1 MKHRL
6 GFGLNG
12 GIKTIKIGLYGGDK
26 ARNYII
32 FISILNF
39 RKSFFKLLDKY
50 KKWDGN
56 GKAVDMA
63 QCECSNIKCYAS
75 AFSNI

>member
-1 MKHRL
+1 MKNRL

-12 GIKTIKIGLYGGDK
+12 WIKTIKIGG
-26 ARNYII
+26 NYFL

-39 RKSFFKLLDKY
+39 RKNIFKLLDKY
-50 KKWDGN
+50 KKYDGN
-56 GKAVDMA
+56 DMTA
-63 QCECSNIKCYAS
+63 NMTQRKCSNIKCYDS

>member
-1 MKHRL
+1 MKHKL

-26 ARNYII
+26 ARNYIL

-39 RKSFFKLLDKY
+39 RKSIFKLLDKY
-50 KKWDGN
+50 KK
-56 GKAVDMA
+56 
-63 QCECSNIKCYAS
+63 
-75 AFSNI
+75 